1 MPESR
6 AEPGPWPPTCKR
18 SHDLRRTP
26 VGYGRAR
33 LMTTESAIP
42 IVAIVGRPNVGK
54 STLFNRY
61 AGRRRAL
68 VADRPGLTR
77 DRIAE
82 QVEVAGR
89 TILLVDT
96 AGLDADAEAGLDAAV
111 QRQAES
117 AVAEADAVLFVVDG
131 KAGLLP
137 EDESIART
145 LRKSRKPLALIVNKI
160 DQPKHHQD
168 RVNDFYQLGFSDLFG
183 VSAEHGHGAFDALE
197 GLVEQLPEAPEGVAD
212 EEGADAPVR
221 IAIVGRPNVGKSSL
235 TNRLLGEE
243 RVVVSDVP
251 GTTRDAI
258 DTRLEID
265 GEVFTLIDTAGL
277 RRPGRRKGVG
287 ERVGALMTVRSLE
300 RADVALLV
308 VDGSEGFTD
317 QDAHVGRSLRDLGC
331 AAVAVVNKWDL
342 VPKERRA
349 EVLEGVHHGLRFM
362 EDVPVVTLSAKTGAR
377 VTKLLPLI
385 LQAAQAGG
393 QRIPTAELNRWLK
406 DAVARHDPGMGRKG
420 SGRGPI
426 KFLYATQV
434 GVRPPTFALFGTSPD
449 AVGTAYRRFLEN
461 RLRESFGFEG
471 TPIRLVLRSRR
482 DDD

>member
-1 MPESR
+1 
-6 AEPGPWPPTCKR
+6 
-18 SHDLRRTP
+18 
-26 VGYGRAR
+26 
-33 LMTTESAIP
+33 MTSASALP
-42 IVAIVGRPNVGK
+42 IIAIVGRPNVGK

-82 QVEVAGR
+82 QIEVAGR
-89 TILLVDT
+89 KILLVDT
-96 AGLDADAEAGLDAAV
+96 AGLDADAEQGLDAAV
-111 QRQAES
+111 QRQAQS

-145 LRKSRKPLALIVNKI
+145 LRKSRKPLMLLVNKI
-160 DQPKHHQD
+160 DQPMHHEG

-197 GLVEQLPEAPEGVAD
+197 QLIERLPEPPEEA
-212 EEGADAPVR
+212 EEDDPDAPVR
-221 IAIVGRPNVGKSSL
+221 VAIVGRPNVGKSSL

-243 RVVVSDVP
+243 RVVVSDVA

-258 DTRLEID
+258 DISFEIG
-265 GEVFTLIDTAGL
+265 GESFTLIDTAGL
-277 RRPGRRKGVG
+277 RRPGRRKGIG
-287 ERVGALMTVRSLE
+287 EKIGALMTVRSLE

-308 VDGSEGFTD
+308 VDGEEGFTD
-317 QDAHVGRSLRDLGC
+317 QDAHIGRSLRDLGC
-331 AAVAVVNKWDL
+331 AAVAVVNKWDV

-349 EVLEGVHHGLRFM
+349 DVLEGVHHGLRFM
-362 EDVPVVTLSAKTGAR
+362 DDVPVVTLSAKTGAR

-385 LQAAQAGG
+385 AHASHAGG
-393 QRIPTAELNRWLK
+393 QRIATAELNRWLK
-406 DAVARHDPGMGRKG
+406 DAVARHDPGMGRRG

-482 DDD
+482 DD